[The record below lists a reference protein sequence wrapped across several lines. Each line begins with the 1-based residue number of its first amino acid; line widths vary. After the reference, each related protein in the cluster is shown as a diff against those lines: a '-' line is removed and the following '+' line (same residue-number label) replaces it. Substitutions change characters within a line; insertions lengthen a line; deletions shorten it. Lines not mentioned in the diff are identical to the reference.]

1 MPKADFLDNTEEGE
15 EDVGPNDVVA
25 LADADNS
32 TNEEEADIE
41 VETDL

>member
-1 MPKADFLDNTEEGE
+1 MPKADSPDNTEEGE

-32 TNEEEADIE
+32 TDDEETDIE